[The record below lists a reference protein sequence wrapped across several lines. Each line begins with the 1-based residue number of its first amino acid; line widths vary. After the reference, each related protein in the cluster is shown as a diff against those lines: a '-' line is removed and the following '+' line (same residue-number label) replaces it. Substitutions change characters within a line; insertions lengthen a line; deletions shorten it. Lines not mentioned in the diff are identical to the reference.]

1 MKRFLSIA
9 FVIIGMATASLFS
22 GCNKGSGPVSYPDI
36 VTVNTLLPGAWEL
49 IKSYDPQIGKVS
61 GNGVIYTFQ
70 TYEQDKSAYTTNG
83 SFTMHEEGNLPLILS
98 YSLKPILQGDLDG
111 SDSQLTVAVELFS
124 GENDDH
130 YMISVLSE
138 TTMKWQKIGFENGKV
153 VIQSGYA
160 IFSRRNDI
168 N

>member
-49 IKSYDPQIGKVS
+49 IKYYDPQNGEVS
-61 GNGVIYTFQ
+61 GNGVIYNFP

-83 SFTMHEEGNLPLILS
+83 SFTMHEEGNLPLVLS

-111 SDSQLTVAVELFS
+111 SDSQLTVAVEFS
-124 GENDDH
+124 SKNDDH

-138 TTMKWQKIGFENGKV
+138 TTMKWQNIGFENGKV

>member
-9 FVIIGMATASLFS
+9 FVIIGMTTASLFS

-49 IKSYDPQIGKVS
+49 ITWFNPFEGEVS
-61 GNGVIYTFQ
+61 GNGVIYNFT

-83 SFTMHEEGNLPLILS
+83 TFTMHEEGNQPLILS
-98 YSLKPILQGDLDG
+98 YSLEPIMQGDLDG
-111 SDSQLTVAVELFS
+111 SDSQLTVAVEFS

-130 YMISVLSE
+130 YMISSISE
-138 TTMKWQKIGFENGKV
+138 KSMIWQNIGFENGKV
-153 VIQSGYA
+153 VIQGGYA